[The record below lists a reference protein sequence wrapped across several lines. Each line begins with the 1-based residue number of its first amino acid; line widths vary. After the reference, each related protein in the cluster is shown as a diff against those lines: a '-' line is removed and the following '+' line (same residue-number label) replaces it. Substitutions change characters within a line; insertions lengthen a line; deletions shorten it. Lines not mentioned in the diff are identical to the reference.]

1 MLVTLKEILETA
13 DRNGQAVGAFNCTG
27 LESLMAVIQ
36 AAEEL
41 DHPVIIQFAE
51 GHEKLIA
58 FDIMAPIMLSFARKA
73 SVPVCVHFD
82 HGESFESCKKA
93 IDAGFTGVMIDGS
106 SLPYEEN
113 IALTAKVVE
122 YAHAKGASVEAEL
135 GSMYAS
141 EVGAIEPGKNQ
152 DLSTE
157 DAYTD
162 PDQARDFTEKTG
174 VDALAVS
181 FGTSHGVYLTKP
193 VLDLDRVTLIKEKA
207 GIPLVMHGGS
217 GLTTSEFQT
226 AIRNGI
232 RKVNYYTYMIMEGG
246 KAAAAYVK
254 QADDQGIYFFHD
266 IMNEAREAMKKQV
279 MEEIR
284 VFALEV

>member
-13 DRNGQAVGAFNCTG
+13 DQKGQGIGAFNCTG
-27 LESLMAVIQ
+27 LESLMAITG

-41 DHPVIIQFAE
+41 NHPVIIQFAE
-51 GHEKLIA
+51 GHGSLIP
-58 FDIMAPIMLSFARKA
+58 FDIMAPLMVEFAKKA
-73 SVPVCVHFD
+73 TVPICVHFD

-106 SLPYEEN
+106 SLPFEEN
-113 IALTAKVVE
+113 AALTAKVVE
-122 YAHAKGASVEAEL
+122 YAHQKGASVEAEL

-141 EVGAIEPGKNQ
+141 EVGAIEPGKNK

-162 PDQARDFTEKTG
+162 PDQAKEFVEKTG

-193 VLDLDRVTLIKEKA
+193 ELDLDRVTLIKEKT

-217 GLTTSEFQT
+217 GLTDDEFRT
-226 AIRNGI
+226 AVRNGI
-232 RKVNYYTYMIMEGG
+232 RKINYYTYMIMEGG
-246 KAAAAYVK
+246 KAVADYVNK
-254 QADDQGIYFFHD
+254 ADDGIYFFHD
-266 IMNEAREAMKKQV
+266 MMNTATDAMKETVKK
-279 MEEIR
+279 EIQ
-284 VFALEV
+284 VFALA